1 MGNRVFR
8 SFREP
13 RRAGLSWRE
22 RWQGDDKGLI
32 TSWEVGRELRSKE
45 PELARCAENGEL
57 PVLAWKGGVEK
68 ATKKGEKFGVL
79 CYLAQWQGLKG
90 EDLDIDPSQEP
101 VKICSRTGM
110 RVTFTADIAKYGD
123 A

>member
-8 SFREP
+8 SFRE
-13 RRAGLSWRE
+13 ASGVGQSWQQ
-22 RWQGDDKGLI
+22 RWQGDDRGLI
-32 TSWEVGRELRSKE
+32 TSWEIGRELRSKE
-45 PELARCAENGEL
+45 PDLARRAENGEL

-79 CYLAQWQGLKG
+79 YYLAQWQGLRG

-101 VKICSRTGM
+101 VVICSRTGV